1 MSEWKKY
8 KLDDLINV
16 KHGYAFKGEFFSDE
30 PTDDILLTPGNFKI
44 GGGFK
49 SDKFKYF
56 AGEYPE
62 SYILKEGDIL
72 ITMTDLSKEGDTLGY
87 AAKVPAH
94 SGIRY
99 LHNQRLGLV
108 EFKNKTVDEDFLYW
122 ILRTQQYQYFI
133 VGSATGSTVR
143 HTSPSRIAEYEFLA
157 PESKAE
163 QQKIASIL
171 SSLDDKI
178 ELNNQMNQTLEQI
191 AQAIFKEWFVD
202 FNFPGFDGNLVD
214 GLPKGWRKGK
224 LEEIIE
230 FINGYAFKSNELL
243 SVDDDSNY
251 HILKMGHIKKGGGF
265 NINGTKNYFP
275 REKSKNLKKFI
286 AQVGDCLMCMTDMK
300 DNVALLGHTALMSE
314 ENKYLVNQRVG
325 ILRVRNELGI
335 SYPFIYL
342 LTNMPFF
349 IEELRTRANKGV
361 QVNLSTSEI
370 KNTEIIIPAE
380 DVSRNFDKVVKPLYE
395 KIFQNDKQSQKLLEI
410 REIILP
416 KLMSNN
422 KILKKN

>member
-214 GLPKGWRKGK
+214 GVPKGWKYDNLGNHLK
-224 LEEIIE
+224 TVLGGTPSTKNEE
-230 FINGYAFKSNELL
+230 FWK
-243 SVDDDSNY
+243 
-251 HILKMGHIKKGGGF
+251 
-265 NINGTKNYFP
+265 NGTIGWINSGKVNEFRITEP
-275 REKSKNLKKFI
+275 SQLITEDAVRSSSTKLLPAKTIVI
-286 AQVGDCLMCMTDMK
+286 AITGAT
-300 DNVALLGHTALMSE
+300 LGQISRLEIDACA
-314 ENKYLVNQRVG
+314 NQSVVG
-325 ILRVRNELGI
+325 ILENGELSSEYIYLWLNNNIAYLLRSATGGAQPHVNKNNVNELD
-335 SYPFIYL
+335 L
-342 LTNMPFF
+342 L
-349 IEELRTRANKGV
+349 
-361 QVNLSTSEI
+361 
-370 KNTEIIIPAE
+370 IPDSKILALFNSK
-380 DVSRNFDKVVKPLYE
+380 VSSLFDK
-395 KIFQNDKQSQKLLEI
+395 I
-410 REIILP
+410 
-416 KLMSNN
+416 SNN
-422 KILKKN
+422 CMENLILEKTRNSLLPRLLSKN